1 MKPTLVSRGKM
12 IPSEPVA
19 EDRETEGSQP
29 VHMPQH
35 LERER
40 AEEVQKEIGRTADA
54 LAAHTRVVPIS
65 PLHLENERV
74 LPPGAAGVHGVPY
87 KMLRTQVLRRLDKLG
102 VNSLAVVG
110 AAADTGKTLTAINL
124 AVAIA
129 ADPEHT
135 ALLIDLDLRKPS
147 VHRRFGLTP
156 EVGIDDCLRHGR
168 PLQEAMVRIEGYERL
183 VLLPA
188 HERSVDSSELLST
201 RRTEEMILEMR
212 NRYRDRVLVFDLP
225 PVPHADD
232 ALAFARHVQA
242 VLIVV
247 GEGRTRRDDL
257 LRTIELLRDVP
268 IIGTVLNGTREP
280 VKTYY

>member
-12 IPSEPVA
+12 LPAELPA
-19 EDRETEGSQP
+19 EDREPASPE
-29 VHMPQH
+29 H
-35 LERER
+35 EREHQEAAPVR
-40 AEEVQKEIGRTADA
+40 QEVKPTADA
-54 LAAHTRVVPIS
+54 LAAYTRVVPVS

-74 LPPGAAGVHGVPY
+74 LPPGAAGMYGVQY
-87 KMLRTQVLRRLDKLG
+87 KMLRTQVLRRLDKLA

-129 ADPEHT
+129 ADPERT

-147 VHRRFGLTP
+147 IHRRFGLEP
-156 EVGIDDCLRHGR
+156 EVGIDDCLRQGR
-168 PLQEAMVRIEGYERL
+168 PLREAMVRFEGYERF

-188 HERSVDSSELLST
+188 RERSVDSSELLST
-201 RRTEEMILEMR
+201 RRTEETMLEMR
-212 NRYRDRVLVFDLP
+212 ERYRNRVLVFDLP
-225 PVPHADD
+225 PVPQADD
-232 ALAFARHVQA
+232 VLVFARHVQA
-242 VLIVV
+242 ALIVV
-247 GEGRTRRDDL
+247 AEGRTRRDDL

>member
-1 MKPTLVSRGKM
+1 M
-12 IPSEPVA
+12 
-19 EDRETEGSQP
+19 SQ
-29 VHMPQH
+29 
-35 LERER
+35 EREPANQER
-40 AEEVQKEIGRTADA
+40 EQEHEAQHPRDRPEGAPSLQEVRPTADA
-54 LAAHTRVVPIS
+54 LAARTRLVQVS
-65 PLHLENERV
+65 PLYLENERV
-74 LPPGAAGVHGVPY
+74 LPPGAGGVQGVPY

-124 AVAIA
+124 AIAIA
-129 ADPEHT
+129 ADPERT
-135 ALLIDLDLRKPS
+135 SLLIDLDLRKPS
-147 VHRRFGLTP
+147 VHRRFGLEP
-156 EVGIDDCLRHGR
+156 EVGIDDCLRRAR
-168 PLQEAMVRIEGYERL
+168 PLKDAMVRIETYERF

-188 HERSVDSSELLST
+188 RERSVDSSELLST

-212 NRYRDRVLVFDLP
+212 SRYKDRVLVFDLP
-225 PVPHADD
+225 PVPQADD
-232 ALAFARHVQA
+232 ALVFARHVQA

-280 VKTYY
+280 VHTYY

>member
-1 MKPTLVSRGKM
+1 MKPTLVSRGKL
-12 IPSEPVA
+12 IPA
-19 EDRETEGSQP
+19 ESAGEHVEA
-29 VHMPQH
+29 
-35 LERER
+35 EREDER
-40 AEEVQKEIGRTADA
+40 PEGPAPLLQEVKPTAEA
-54 LAAHTRVVPIS
+54 LAAHTRIVGVR

-87 KMLRTQVLRRLDKLG
+87 KMLRTQVLRRLEKLG

-124 AVAIA
+124 AIAIA

-135 ALLIDLDLRKPS
+135 SLLIDLDLRKPS
-147 VHRRFGLTP
+147 IHRRFGIEP
-156 EVGIDDCLRHGR
+156 EVGIDDCLRRAR
-168 PLQEAMVRIEGYERL
+168 PVRDAMVRLEGYERF
-183 VLLPA
+183 VVLPA
-188 HERSVDSSELLST
+188 RERSVDSSELLST
-201 RRTEEMILEMR
+201 RRIEEMILEMR
-212 NRYRDRVLVFDLP
+212 ARYHDRVLVFDLP
-225 PVPHADD
+225 PVLEADD

-242 VLIVV
+242 VLVVV

-257 LRTIELLRDVP
+257 LRTIEMLRDVP